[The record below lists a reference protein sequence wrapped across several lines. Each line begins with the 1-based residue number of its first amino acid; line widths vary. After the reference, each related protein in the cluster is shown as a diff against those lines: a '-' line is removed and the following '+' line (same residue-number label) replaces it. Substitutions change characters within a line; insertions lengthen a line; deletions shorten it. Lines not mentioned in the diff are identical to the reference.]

1 MSEMLNKLRE
11 ARAAAVAA
19 AEELLSAEPTTES
32 LDAVEAR
39 TAEIKDLDE
48 KIEVAHALEQRTA
61 AVAESRTNAGVEVF
75 ASVRVGAEPATYRS
89 GGEHSYFRDLF
100 RSHAYGDRDSTER
113 LQRNN
118 AEIRTANGL
127 NTTDTTGGDLVPV
140 EYLTSQWVAFARAQR
155 VLASEI
161 NLQPLP
167 SGTDSIV
174 LPRLT
179 GGTAVAEVS
188 TQNSAL
194 QETDAVTDSVT
205 ASVTTLA
212 GIQRIAIQ
220 LLDQSPVNVDQ
231 IIMQDLAGALAQKID
246 QFVISNNA
254 SGKYGVTAV
263 SGINSVAYTTT
274 SPTAAGIYSKIMDGV
289 QQIHTGRFAP
299 ATKVFMHP
307 RRWAAFVA
315 ATDSSGRPLVL
326 PDASGA
332 FNAMALQDG
341 GVVASGYVGR
351 LGNGLPVYLDA
362 NIPTNLGA
370 GTNQDQILI
379 VKHDD
384 LVLYESAPKAEVFRE
399 TYADQGS
406 VLVRLYE
413 YLAFQG
419 GRYPKSISVV
429 GGTGLVTPS
438 F

>member
-1 MSEMLNKLRE
+1 MSDMLTKLRE

-19 AEELLSAEPTTES
+19 AEELLAAEPTTES

-48 KIEVAHALEQRTA
+48 KIEAAHELEQRTA
-61 AVAESRTNAGVEVF
+61 AVAASRQDAGVEVF

-100 RSHAYGDRDSTER
+100 RATTYGDRDSAER
-113 LQRNN
+113 LHRND
-118 AEIRTANGL
+118 AEVRTSSGL
-127 NTTDTTGGDLVPV
+127 NSSDTTGGDFVPPL
-140 EYLTSQWVAFARAQR
+140 YLTDQWVAFARAQR
-155 VLASEI
+155 VVASEV
-161 NLQPLP
+161 NVLALP
-167 SGTDSIV
+167 SGTDSIT
-174 LPRLT
+174 LPRIT

-205 ASVTTLA
+205 ASVTTIA
-212 GIQRIAIQ
+212 GVQRLSIQ
-220 LLDQSPVNVDQ
+220 LIEQSPVNVDQ
-231 IIMQDLAGALAQKID
+231 VIMQDLMSALAQKVD

-254 SGKYGVTAV
+254 SGKYGITAV

-274 SPTAAGIYSKIMDGV
+274 APTASGLYAKIADGI
-289 QQIHTGRFAP
+289 QQIHSGRFAAP
-299 ATKVFMHP
+299 TKIFMHP
-307 RRWAAFVA
+307 RRWAFFLA
-315 ATDSSGRPLVL
+315 AADSNGRPLVV
-326 PDASGA
+326 PNAGGP
-332 FNAMALQDG
+332 FNVMGNQD
-341 GVVASGYVGR
+341 GVVAAGSAGT
-351 LGNGLPVYLDA
+351 LQGLPVYLDA

-384 LVLYESAPKAEVFRE
+384 LYLWESAPKAEVFRE

-419 GRYPKSISVV
+419 GRYPESIAAV